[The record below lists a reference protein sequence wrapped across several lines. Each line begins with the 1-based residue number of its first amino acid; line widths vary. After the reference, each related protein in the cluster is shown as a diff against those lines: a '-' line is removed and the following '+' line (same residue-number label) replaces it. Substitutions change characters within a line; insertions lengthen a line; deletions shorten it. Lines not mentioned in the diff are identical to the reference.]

1 MRNPVLLLIAL
12 LLPLFSGCKELNSLQ
27 LVQDQPEDLQQLLE
41 QNNFAR
47 ARQLT
52 GKYPAIDSPELQAR
66 ISTQETAHE
75 DSIITRARD
84 LESDDKLLAAVQL
97 LSNALQKIPN
107 SEVLREYRNRLEKE
121 RLEKLRANEIR
132 QLMAQAEYILYQKNL
147 YEQQHNLQSPNMIQR
162 WENTR
167 NDRESE
173 TLAKQLRDQ
182 GEHAYKRADL
192 KIALE
197 CLQLSKSLD
206 NTPETREM
214 LNKLVATKDSQQ
226 KVAQKQASLNKAKKR
241 KRLIKDQ
248 AKETRKLM
256 ETTRQALLVDNLSL
270 AHEIFNQIPSPA
282 NESSEV
288 SALREEL
295 DRAVDT
301 RVAQLTSRGDS
312 EYRAD
317 NVDTAM
323 KTWLEALQLDPENQN
338 LKERLER
345 AGRVL
350 ARLEQLKQQQGK

>member
-1 MRNPVLLLIAL
+1 MRNPALLLIAL

-27 LVQDQPEDLQQLLE
+27 LGQDQPEDLQQLLE
-41 QNNFAR
+41 QDNFAR

-52 GKYPAIDSPELQAR
+52 GKYPAIDSSELQAR
-66 ISTQETAHE
+66 IGTQEAAYE
-75 DSIITRARD
+75 GSIITGARE
-84 LESDDKLLAAVQL
+84 LESEDRLLDAVQL

-121 RLEKLRANEIR
+121 RIEKVRTNEIR
-132 QLMAQAEYILYQKNL
+132 QLMARAEYLLHQKKF
-147 YEQQHNLQSPNMIQR
+147 YEQQQNLQLPNMIQN
-162 WENTR
+162 WEHTR
-167 NDRESE
+167 NDRQSE
-173 TLAKQLRDQ
+173 TLARQLRDQ
-182 GEHAYKRADL
+182 GEDALQRADL
-192 KIALE
+192 QIALE

-206 NTPETREM
+206 NTPETRE
-214 LNKLVATKDSQQ
+214 LLDNLAATQESQQ
-226 KVAQKQASLNKAKKR
+226 KAAHKQASLKKAKKR
-241 KRLIKDQ
+241 KQLKKHQ
-248 AKETRKLM
+248 AKETRELL
-256 ETTRQALLVDNLSL
+256 ETTRQALLVDNLVA
-270 AHEIFNQIPSPA
+270 AHETFSQIPSPA

-288 SALREEL
+288 SALREDL
-295 DRAVDT
+295 DRAVAT

-323 KTWLEALQLDPENQN
+323 KTWSEALQLDPENQN

>member
-12 LLPLFSGCKELNSLQ
+12 SLPLFPGCKEINNLQ

-66 ISTQETAHE
+66 ISTQETAYE
-75 DSIITRARD
+75 GSIITGAGE
-84 LESDDKLLAAVQL
+84 LESEDKLLEAVQL
-97 LSNALQKIPN
+97 LSNALQKAPN

-121 RLEKLRANEIR
+121 RIEKLRTNEIR
-132 QLMAQAEYILYQKNL
+132 QLMARAEYLLHQKIF
-147 YEQQHNLQSPNMIQR
+147 YEQQQNLQSPNMIQN
-162 WENTR
+162 WEHTR

-173 TLAKQLRDQ
+173 TLARQLRDQ
-182 GEHAYKRADL
+182 GEDAFQRADL
-192 KIALE
+192 QIALE
-197 CLQLSKSLD
+197 CLQLSKRLD
-206 NTPETREM
+206 NTPETRE
-214 LNKLVATKDSQQ
+214 LLDNLAATKESQQ
-226 KVAQKQASLNKAKKR
+226 KVARKQASIKKAKKQ
-241 KRLIKDQ
+241 KRLKKHQ
-248 AKETRKLM
+248 AKETRELL
-256 ETTRQALLVDNLSL
+256 ETTRQALLVDDLVE
-270 AHEIFNQIPSPA
+270 AHETFNQIPSPA

-288 SALREEL
+288 SALREDL
-295 DRAVDT
+295 DRAVTT

-323 KTWLEALQLDPENQN
+323 KTWSEALELDPENQN

>member
-1 MRNPVLLLIAL
+1 MRNPILLLIAL
-12 LLPLFSGCKELNSLQ
+12 SLPLFPGCKELNSLQ

-66 ISTQETAHE
+66 ISTQEAAYE
-75 DSIITRARD
+75 DSIITGAGE
-84 LESDDKLLAAVQL
+84 LESEDNLLEAVQL
-97 LSNALQKIPN
+97 LSNALQKAPN

-121 RLEKLRANEIR
+121 RLEKLRTNETR
-132 QLMAQAEYILYQKNL
+132 QLMARAEFLLHQKKF
-147 YEQQHNLQSPNMIQR
+147 YEQQNKLQSTSVIQN
-162 WENTR
+162 WEHTR

-173 TLAKQLRDQ
+173 TLARQLRDQ
-182 GEHAYKRADL
+182 GEDAFQQADL
-192 KIALE
+192 QIALE

-206 NTPETREM
+206 NTPETRE
-214 LNKLVATKDSQQ
+214 LLDKLAATNESQQ
-226 KVAQKQASLNKAKKR
+226 KTALKKASLKKAKKR
-241 KRLIKDQ
+241 KRLKKHQ
-248 AKETRKLM
+248 ARETRELL
-256 ETTRQALLVDNLSL
+256 ETTRQALLVDDLVE
-270 AHEIFNQIPSPA
+270 AHETFNQIPSPA

-288 SALREEL
+288 SALREDL
-295 DRAVDT
+295 DRAVTT

-317 NVDTAM
+317 KVDTAM
-323 KTWLEALQLDPENQN
+323 KTWSEALELDPENQN